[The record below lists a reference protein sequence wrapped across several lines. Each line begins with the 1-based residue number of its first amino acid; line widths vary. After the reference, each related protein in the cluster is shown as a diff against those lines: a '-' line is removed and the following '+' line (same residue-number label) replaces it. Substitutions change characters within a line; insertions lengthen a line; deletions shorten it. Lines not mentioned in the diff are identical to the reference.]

1 MSDHQAIVT
10 DFHKCPFCPLMYHDL
25 VFTKHL
31 SNLYYVPCTVLD
43 TRVILVNKIRPVPL
57 GFCYLV
63 GMIEL
68 NKGQR
73 DL

>member
-1 MSDHQAIVT
+1 
-10 DFHKCPFCPLMYHDL
+10 MYHDL